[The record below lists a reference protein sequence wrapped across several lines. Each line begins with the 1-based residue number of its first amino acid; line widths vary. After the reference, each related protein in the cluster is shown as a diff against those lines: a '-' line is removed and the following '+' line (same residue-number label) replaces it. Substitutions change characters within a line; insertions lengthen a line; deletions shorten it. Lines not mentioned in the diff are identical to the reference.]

1 MDQVLQALGASEGR
15 LVSLVVGLALGVV
28 LGAVLAFVP
37 GRLLPGRKLR
47 VELAQAIMLIGGA
60 SAMAI
65 VVIGDSTARAF
76 GLVGLGAFVRFR
88 TPLRD
93 PRDAAAMFMA
103 IGLGMA
109 AGIQEYGLGILACV
123 LFTVLLAVLGARVR
137 DLQVV
142 MLRADC
148 PDPAA
153 ALPRAREAV
162 EKKKARVIY
171 QEADRERGR
180 VKLRVETHDAPE
192 ALRQALEQAVPEATA
207 YRLEIEG

>member
-1 MDQVLQALGASEGR
+1 MQQVLEALGAHGR
-15 LVSLVVGLALGVV
+15 LLKLVVGLALAVA
-28 LGAVLAFVP
+28 LATVLAFVP
-37 GRLLPGRKLR
+37 GHVLPGRKLR
-47 VELAQAIMLIGGA
+47 RELAQAIMLIGGA

-109 AGIQEYGLGILACV
+109 AGIEEYALGVVACV
-123 LFTVLLAVLGARVR
+123 LFTLLLSVLGARVR

-142 MLRADC
+142 LLRADC
-148 PDPAA
+148 PNPLA

-162 EKKKARVIY
+162 EAQKARVVA
-171 QEADRERGR
+171 QEADRAKGR
-180 VKLRVETHDAPE
+180 IKLRVETHGDPE
-192 ALRQALEQAVPEATA
+192 ALRKALSEAVPDATG